1 MAASKS
7 IRWGVMAAVMG
18 VVLLGVSDPAVV
30 ETFTGQQRLL
40 VLGTVSLL
48 GGLAGFL
55 VGFVRTRSFSGL
67 DFNRR
72 MAALASVAL
81 GVYCLLAVPVYHVI
95 FADTVRLLGGESPGC
110 VLWALIVAPLL
121 IRSGGVKALLT
132 ATLISAFVILVQ
144 VLAAFLALEL
154 PGVGLTTVFSEA
166 GSTVPL
172 FRRVEGCTLIMCG
185 LDHVLFHFSQ
195 IPFLIVMTTFGYRAY
210 QAARRAS
217 LQKPRTFAL
226 G

>member
-1 MAASKS
+1 MAASKL
-7 IRWGVMAAVMG
+7 IRWGVIAAVTG

-30 ETFTGQQRLL
+30 GTFAGQQTLL

-55 VGFVRTRSFSGL
+55 VGFVDIGPLSGL
-67 DFNRR
+67 DFDRR

-81 GVYCLLAVPVYHVI
+81 GVYCLLVVPVYYVI
-95 FADTVRLLGGESPGC
+95 FTDTVKLVGGESPGC
-110 VLWALIVAPLL
+110 VLWALVVAPLL
-121 IRSGGVKALLT
+121 IRNGGVMALLT
-132 ATLISAFVILVQ
+132 ATLISAFVVLVQ

-166 GSTVPL
+166 GSSVPL
-172 FRRVEGCTLIMCG
+172 FQRVEGCTLIMCG

-195 IPFLIVMTTFGYRAY
+195 IPFLAVMTTFGYRAY

-217 LQKPRTFAL
+217 LQKPQTVTL